1 MRDVGQTS
9 KLLKPFDARAM
20 RCYPISMRINHL
32 ENNDEE
38 CFPTCR
44 DRGGSESTLRLSAE
58 LLAEVLAFNSF

>member
-1 MRDVGQTS
+1 MRDVAAAS
-9 KLLKPFDARAM
+9 DLLKPCAARLM
-20 RCYPISMRINHL
+20 RGYPISMRINHL

-58 LLAEVLAFNSF
+58 LVAEVLAFNSF